1 MRSYVR
7 DEIDLTSSP
16 DAPPRPST
24 REPGQPIQEVCAS
37 QKLEEVLD
45 DPNVEL
51 KVSYKVPE
59 SEAAKYVS
67 EKTTGME
74 MPPEAQFVGKT
85 AGLGLKR
92 KNAEIAKEMK
102 AKKAKTLAEKR
113 DQLEEDIMKYGLA
126 AIERLYP
133 RQPLNEVQ
141 PSLSPNKAKRPK
153 GTPIKMKPKPM
164 HLDFEEVDARKI
176 LKPFSHGKYIK
187 EPEYDHMVYINR
199 REGLVPLSS
208 LCKEDAK
215 SIMSSNVKL
224 LKGRNVRLGKPRVF
238 VKENGRLVAIGGSRD
253 PAGKG
258 IKVLRAPKLVKI
270 LPMERMLPF
279 EIDPEYASFAVSAI
293 PDIPKSK
300 RVDIRVLKRLERQK
314 RLENKSL
321 TEVLSED
328 NSSIVKHLWDKL
340 GNNPESEELEIA
352 VEKAAPTKE
361 NFEEKND
368 EKASTVKEPKNDEK
382 MEVEEKE
389 AEDMVPVKDD
399 IVTDVKDFE
408 LGAQDKVHNEWSNPK
423 TKGKMPIDMTDDKPI
438 VSEEFKKAMEA
449 KKHSNA
455 LSGVDVCD
463 VADCYC
469 LMEQETAAASK
480 CETPSASQS
489 GSATPK
495 DGGKVAK
502 TKTAKNLKK
511 VQRALKTLGVNFLHF
526 EDEHQ
531 ASDHEKSGQA
541 CDKDHCKLGCICD
554 SISGKNSLPPS
565 HCGKVECM
573 FHCVCSKDALKLT
586 NNDSNKIGI
595 SAEGLRSSAY
605 RRLAQEELKFSNTV
619 VASGVDLLMIG
630 GSSGRQKRER
640 KVPSRYQDTD
650 AFFDSATGMPA
661 TSSQKAAAVLMLEEA
676 TQILPA
682 SGLPANSSTRRLTQ
696 DSLKHEKIKKCA
708 VIMPRLD
715 LDPNIKLW
723 CLFHNQHDCPCFQLK
738 NPLDHGPDL
747 NVSRNVAKR
756 TLGSNFKTKKRLE
769 SLSKPREYFG
779 TLDLTE
785 PPTIEDLRSNESLN
799 EVEVIEEDP
808 VPPAMDPKFYHDPDV
823 HSSRT
828 FGHKIKNLSKPTKYP
843 HKVRYSNEV
852 ACFC

>member
-1 MRSYVR
+1 MMRNYVPE
-7 DEIDLTSSP
+7 EIEILSSP

-37 QKLEEVLD
+37 QKLEEVLH

-113 DQLEEDIMKYGLA
+113 DQLEDDIMKYGLA
-126 AIERLYP
+126 AIEKLYP

-141 PSLSPNKAKRPK
+141 PSVSPNKKQPRAK
-153 GTPIKMKPKPM
+153 GTPIKMKPKPL

-215 SIMSSNVKL
+215 SVMSSNVKL

-314 RLENKSL
+314 RLENKPL

-340 GNNPESEELEIA
+340 GNNPDAEELEIA
-352 VEKAAPTKE
+352 VEKATKPIE
-361 NFEEKND
+361 Q
-368 EKASTVKEPKNDEK
+368 KNDEK
-382 MEVEEKE
+382 MEGVEEKE
-389 AEDMVPVKDD
+389 DENIVETDDD
-399 IVTDVKDFE
+399 ISTDATKDFE

-423 TKGKMPIDMTDDKPI
+423 TRGKMPIDMTDDKPI

-449 KKHSNA
+449 KKGSNA

-463 VADCYC
+463 VPDCYVC
-469 LMEQETAAASK
+469 LVMEETAAPSK
-480 CETPSASQS
+480 CDTPSASQS

-526 EDEHQ
+526 DDEHQ
-531 ASDHEKSGQA
+531 ASDHEKSGQV

-554 SISGKNSLPPS
+554 SITGKNSLPPS

-661 TSSQKAAAVLMLEEA
+661 TSSQKAAAVLMLEDT

-682 SGLPANSSTRRLTQ
+682 SGIPANSSTRRLTQ

-723 CLFHNQHDCPCFQLK
+723 CLYHNQHDCPCFKLK

-747 NVSRNVAKR
+747 NISRNVAKR
-756 TLGSNFKTKKRLE
+756 TLGSNFKTKKRL
-769 SLSKPREYFG
+769 SSGSKPREYFG

-785 PPTIEDLRSNESLN
+785 PPSIEDLRSTETL
-799 EVEVIEEDP
+799 EDPEVIEEDP
-808 VPPAMDPKFYHDPDV
+808 VLPAMDPKFWHDPNV

-828 FGHKIKNLSKPTKYP
+828 FGHAGKNLAKPTKYP
-843 HKVRYSNEV
+843 HQVR
-852 ACFC
+852 

>member
-1 MRSYVR
+1 MMRSYVR
-7 DEIDLTSSP
+7 DEIEILEGDP
-16 DAPPRPST
+16 KPST

-37 QKLEEVLD
+37 QKLEQVLD

-51 KVSYKVPE
+51 KVSYKIPE

-74 MPPEAQFVGKT
+74 MPPEAHFVGKT

-92 KNAEIAKEMK
+92 KNAEIAKEVK
-102 AKKAKTLAEKR
+102 AKKAKTLAQKR

-126 AIERLYP
+126 AIEKLYP

-141 PSLSPNKAKRPK
+141 PVSPNKRPNKAK
-153 GTPIKMKPKPM
+153 GTPIKMKPKPLN
-164 HLDFEEVDARKI
+164 LDFEEVDARKI

-187 EPEYDHMVYINR
+187 EPDYDHMVYINR

-215 SIMSSNVKL
+215 SVMSANVKL

-258 IKVLRAPKLVKI
+258 IQVLRAPKLVKI

-279 EIDPEYASFAVSAI
+279 EMDREYAAFAVSAI

-314 RLENKSL
+314 ELEK
-321 TEVLSED
+321 TVQKPVSE
-328 NSSIVKHLWDKL
+328 NSIVKHLWDKL
-340 GNNPESEELEIA
+340 GNNPDSEELEIT
-352 VEKAAPTKE
+352 VEKPKTIEGPQVDDAKE
-361 NFEEKND
+361 VSDKVTD
-368 EKASTVKEPKNDEK
+368 EITDEIDEVPEPKEF
-382 MEVEEKE
+382 EVGPD
-389 AEDMVPVKDD
+389 A
-399 IVTDVKDFE
+399 
-408 LGAQDKVHNEWSNPK
+408 KVHNEWSNPR

-449 KKHSNA
+449 KKGTNA

-463 VADCYC
+463 VPDCDVCDY
-469 LMEQETAAASK
+469 LMETTAPSK

-495 DGGKVAK
+495 EGKVAK

-526 EDEHQ
+526 DEDHAPDSQ
-531 ASDHEKSGQA
+531 EKSGA
-541 CDKDHCKLGCICD
+541 LCDKDHCKFGCICD
-554 SISGKNSLPPS
+554 SITGKNSLPPS

-573 FHCVCSKDALKLT
+573 FHCACSKDALKLT
-586 NNDSNKIGI
+586 NNDNKIGI
-595 SAEGLRSSAY
+595 AAEGLRSSAY

-630 GSSGRQKRER
+630 GIIFSLL
-640 KVPSRYQDTD
+640 
-650 AFFDSATGMPA
+650 FD
-661 TSSQKAAAVLMLEEA
+661 
-676 TQILPA
+676 
-682 SGLPANSSTRRLTQ
+682 
-696 DSLKHEKIKKCA
+696 D
-708 VIMPRLD
+708 
-715 LDPNIKLW
+715 
-723 CLFHNQHDCPCFQLK
+723 
-738 NPLDHGPDL
+738 
-747 NVSRNVAKR
+747 
-756 TLGSNFKTKKRLE
+756 
-769 SLSKPREYFG
+769 
-779 TLDLTE
+779 
-785 PPTIEDLRSNESLN
+785 
-799 EVEVIEEDP
+799 
-808 VPPAMDPKFYHDPDV
+808 
-823 HSSRT
+823 
-828 FGHKIKNLSKPTKYP
+828 
-843 HKVRYSNEV
+843 
-852 ACFC
+852 